1 LIVNVLTSIG
11 VEALNKTFSYLVPE
25 HLSQKAKIGCRVLIP
40 FGSQRLEGFILGIE
54 NKSINE
60 FDYKLKNII
69 EVVDD
74 FPVLNSELL
83 KLGEYI
89 STTTF
94 CTLINAYQVML
105 PTALKAKEKN
115 NISIKTKSYITL
127 NQDIKI
133 IKEYINNNQRSKR
146 QIELLES
153 LLKNNKL
160 EKSLFDSSVVKT
172 LTEKGLIKIN
182 TEEVYRHKNNVVLEN
197 KKIVLTDKQQEVA
210 NEIISN
216 LNKDITYLL
225 YGVTGSGKTEVYI
238 EVIKKVIEN
247 KKQVIMLVPE
257 ISLTPQMVNRF
268 TNVFGNKI
276 AVLHSGLSNGE
287 KYDEYRKI
295 LNGEVDIVIGAR
307 SAIFAPFKNLG
318 AIIIDEEHTSS
329 YKQDNHPR
337 YHAVDIA
344 KVRSK
349 THNCPLILGSATPSL
364 ESYARA
370 KKGVYKLLEL
380 KTRVGKSKLPIVK
393 IIDMK
398 DEIKRGNPTFSN
410 ELNSNIKDR
419 LEKKEQIILLLNR
432 RGYSTFITCK
442 DCGFTHKCPNCD
454 ISLTYHKTTNTMRCH
469 YCGYGDKLLYICPEC
484 GGHELKNLG
493 TGTQKIEEELNLLYP
508 NARIVRMDVDTTSRK
523 GSHEKIIND
532 FKQEKYDILLGTQ
545 MIAKGLDF
553 PKVTLVGVIN
563 ADTSLNIPDFRSGE
577 RTFELLSQV
586 AGRAGRS
593 DIEGKVIIQTYNP
606 EHYSIN
612 YTRSHDYESFYKREM
627 FIRKQMSYPPYYYI
641 TLVRILSKDYIKGM
655 EESKK
660 ISDYLKKHLNNDTI
674 VLGPTTSIMYK
685 INNIYR
691 YQCIIKY
698 KKDDTLND
706 TLIKIINHYK
716 TNKDINIEIDNNPN
730 KL

>member
-1 LIVNVLTSIG
+1 MIVSVLTSIG
-11 VEALNKTFSYLVPE
+11 VEALNKTFSYVVPE
-25 HLSQKAKIGCRVLIP
+25 HLKEKAKVGCRVLIP
-40 FGSQRLEGFILGIE
+40 FGPQRLEGFILKID
-54 NKSINE
+54 NKSVDE
-60 FDYKLKNII
+60 FEYKLKNII
-69 EVVDD
+69 DVVDD
-74 FPVLNSELL
+74 FPVLNNELL
-83 KLGEYI
+83 NLGEYI
-89 STTTF
+89 SKTTF

-115 NISIKTKSYITL
+115 NISIKTKSYISL
-127 NQDIKI
+127 NQKINI

-153 LLKNNKL
+153 LLKNDKL
-160 EKSLFDSSVVKT
+160 EKSLFDSAVVKT
-172 LTEKGLIKIN
+172 LVEKDLIKVII
-182 TEEVYRHKNNVVLEN
+182 EEVYRFKNNVIKEN
-197 KKIVLTDKQQEVA
+197 KKIVLTEKQQEIA
-210 NEIISN
+210 NEIIDN
-216 LNKDITYLL
+216 LNNDITYLL

-238 EVIKKVIEN
+238 EVIKKVIEDN
-247 KKQVIMLVPE
+247 KQVIMLVPE

-268 TNVFGNKI
+268 TNVFGDKI

-295 LNGEVDIVIGAR
+295 LNDEVDIVIGAR
-307 SAIFAPFKNLG
+307 SAIFAPFKKLG

-337 YHAVDIA
+337 YHAIDIA

-349 THNCPLILGSATPSL
+349 THSCPLILGSATPSL

-393 IIDMK
+393 IVDMK
-398 DEIKRGNPTFSN
+398 DEIKQGNSTFSK
-410 ELNSNIKDR
+410 ELSKDIKDR
-419 LEKKEQIILLLNR
+419 LEKGEQIILLLNR
-432 RGYSTFITCK
+432 RGYSTFVTCK

-469 YCGYGDKLLYICPEC
+469 YCGYGDKMLYTCPEC
-484 GGHELKNLG
+484 GGRELKNLG

-508 NARIVRMDVDTTSRK
+508 NARIIRMDVDTTSKK

-593 DIEGKVIIQTYNP
+593 DMEGKVVIQTYNP

-612 YTRSHDYESFYKREM
+612 YTRSHDYEAFYQREM

-641 TLVRILSKDYIKGM
+641 TLVRILSKDYVKGM
-655 EESKK
+655 EESRK

-685 INNIYR
+685 INNVYR

-698 KKDDTLND
+698 KKDDKLND

-716 TNKDINIEIDNNPN
+716 INKNINVEIDNNPN

>member
-1 LIVNVLTSIG
+1 MIVNVLTSIG

-25 HLSQKAKIGCRVLIP
+25 HLKDKAKVGCRVIIP
-40 FGSQRLEGFILGIE
+40 FGPQRLEGFILGIE
-54 NKSINE
+54 NKRIE
-60 FDYKLKNII
+60 DFEYKLKNII

-74 FPVLNSELL
+74 FPVLNNELL

-89 STTTF
+89 SKTTF
-94 CTLINAYQVML
+94 CTLISAYQVML

-115 NISIKTKSYITL
+115 NVSIKTKSYISL
-127 NQDIKI
+127 NQNKEVIE
-133 IKEYINNNQRSKR
+133 EYIKNNKRSKR
-146 QIELLES
+146 QIEVLES
-153 LLKNNKL
+153 LLKNDRL
-160 EKSLFDSSVVKT
+160 EKTLFDSSVIKN
-172 LTEKGLIKIN
+172 LFEKDLIKVSL
-182 TEEVYRHKNNVVLEN
+182 EEVYRLQNNVVKEN
-197 KKIVLTDKQQEVA
+197 KKVILTDKQRSVTD
-210 NEIISN
+210 EIINN
-216 LNKDITYLL
+216 LYKDITYLL

-238 EVIKKVIEN
+238 EVIKKVIEDN
-247 KKQVIMLVPE
+247 KQVIMLVPE

-268 TNVFGNKI
+268 TNVFGNRI

-295 LNGEVDIVIGAR
+295 LNDEVDIVIGAR

-337 YHAVDIA
+337 YHAIDIA
-344 KVRSK
+344 KMRTN

-393 IIDMK
+393 IVDMK
-398 DEIKRGNPTFSN
+398 DEIKLGNSTFSN
-410 ELNSNIKDR
+410 ELSSDIKDR
-419 LEKKEQIILLLNR
+419 LEKGEQIILLLNR
-432 RGYSTFITCK
+432 RGYSTFVTCK

-454 ISLTYHKTTNTMRCH
+454 ISMTYHKTTNTMRCH
-469 YCGYGDKLLYICPEC
+469 YCGYGDKMLYICPEC
-484 GGHELKNLG
+484 GGSELKSLG
-493 TGTQKIEEELNLLYP
+493 TGTQKIEEELINMYP
-508 NARIVRMDVDTTSRK
+508 SARIVRMDVDTTSKK

-563 ADTSLNIPDFRSGE
+563 ADTSLNIPDFRSSE

-641 TLVRILSKDYIKGM
+641 TLVRILSKDYGRGM

-660 ISDYLKKHLNNDTI
+660 ISEYLKKHLDRDTI

-698 KKDDTLND
+698 KKDNNLNE

-716 TNKDINIEIDNNPN
+716 TNKDISVEIDNNPN

>member
-1 LIVNVLTSIG
+1 MIVNVLTSIG

-25 HLSQKAKIGCRVLIP
+25 HLKDKAKVGCRVLVP
-40 FGSQRLEGFILGIE
+40 FGKQKLEGFILSIE
-54 NKSINE
+54 NKSINDFE
-60 FDYKLKNII
+60 YKLKNII
-69 EVVDD
+69 DVIDD
-74 FPVLNSELL
+74 FPVLNNELL

-89 STTTF
+89 SKTTY
-94 CTLINAYQVML
+94 CTLINSYQVML
-105 PTALKAKEKN
+105 PSALKAKEKN
-115 NISIKTKSYITL
+115 NVSIKTKSYITL
-127 NQDIKI
+127 NQDINI

-146 QIELLES
+146 QVELLEI
-153 LLKNNKL
+153 LLKNERLK
-160 EKSLFDSSVVKT
+160 KCLFDSSVVKA
-172 LTEKGLIKIN
+172 LVDKDLIKIIV
-182 TEEVYRHKNNVVLEN
+182 EEVYRLKNNIVKED
-197 KKIVLTDKQQEVA
+197 KKIVLTDKQQEIA
-210 NEIISN
+210 DEIINN
-216 LNKDITYLL
+216 LSKDITYLL

-238 EVIKKVIEN
+238 EVIKKVIEDN
-247 KKQVIMLVPE
+247 KQVIMLVPE

-268 TNVFGNKI
+268 TNVFGDKI

-307 SAIFAPFKNLG
+307 SAIFAPFKALG

-337 YHAVDIA
+337 YHAIDIA

-349 THNCPLILGSATPSL
+349 THKCPLILGSATPSL

-393 IIDMK
+393 IVDMK
-398 DEIKRGNPTFSN
+398 DEIKQGNSTFSK
-410 ELNSNIKDR
+410 ELSHDIKDR
-419 LEKKEQIILLLNR
+419 LEKNEQIILLLNR
-432 RGYSTFITCK
+432 RGYSTFVTCK

-469 YCGYGDKLLYICPEC
+469 YCGYGDKMLYICPEC
-484 GGHELKNLG
+484 GGKELKSLG
-493 TGTQKIEEELNLLYP
+493 TGTQKIEEELNVLYP
-508 NARIVRMDVDTTSRK
+508 NAKIVRMDVDTTSRK

-593 DIEGKVIIQTYNP
+593 DMEGKVIIQTYNP

-612 YTRSHDYESFYKREM
+612 YTRSHDYEAFYQREM

-641 TLVRILSKDYIKGM
+641 TLVRILSKDYLRGM
-655 EESKK
+655 EESRK
-660 ISDYLKKHLNNDTI
+660 ISDYLKKHLNKDTI
-674 VLGPTTSIMYK
+674 ILGPTTSIMYK

-698 KKDDTLND
+698 KKDDMLND

-716 TNKDINIEIDNNPN
+716 TNKDISVEIDNNPN

>member
-1 LIVNVLTSIG
+1 MVANVLTQIG
-11 VEALNKTFSYLVPE
+11 VEALNKTFTY
-25 HLSQKAKIGCRVLIP
+25 KIPDDLLDKVKVGSRVLIP
-40 FGSQRLEGFILGIE
+40 FGPQRLEGFVLSLE
-54 NKSINE
+54 HDEKNY
-60 FDYKLKNII
+60 DYKLKNII
-69 EVVDD
+69 DVVDE
-74 FPVLNSELL
+74 FPVLNDELL

-89 STTTF
+89 SKTTY

-105 PTALKAKEKN
+105 PAALKAKEKTKI
-115 NISIKTKSYITL
+115 NIKYKYYIILNKT
-127 NQDIKI
+127 NDE
-133 IKEYINNNQRSKR
+133 IKEFISTNKR
-146 QIELLES
+146 GKKQNELLNC
-153 LLKNNKL
+153 LLENGKV
-160 EKSLFDSSVVKT
+160 EKTIFDSSVVKN
-172 LTEKGLIKIN
+172 LIEKDLIKIEKQEIYRLN
-182 TEEVYRHKNNVVLEN
+182 TNVKNDN
-197 KKIVLTDKQQEVA
+197 KVIELTDKQRQVS
-210 NEIISN
+210 NEIINS
-216 LNKDITYLL
+216 LNRNDIFLL

-238 EVIKKVIEN
+238 EVIKNVLKQN
-247 KKQVIMLVPE
+247 KQVIMLVPE

-268 TNVFGNKI
+268 TNVFGNDI
-276 AVLHSGLSNGE
+276 AVLHSRLSNGE

-295 LNGEVDIVIGAR
+295 LNGEVNIVIGAR
-307 SAIFAPFKNLG
+307 SAVFAPLKNIG

-337 YHAVDIA
+337 YSAIDIA
-344 KVRSK
+344 KIRCK

-380 KTRVGKSKLPIVK
+380 KTRVGKSKLPIVN

-398 DEIKRGNPTFSN
+398 EEIKSGNPTFSSQ
-410 ELNSNIKDR
+410 LIDKIKDR
-419 LEKKEQIILLLNR
+419 LNKKEQIILLLNR

-442 DCGFTHKCPNCD
+442 NCGFTHKCPNCD
-454 ISLTYHKTTNTMRCH
+454 ISLTFHKSSGTMRCH
-469 YCGYGDKLLYICPEC
+469 YCGYADKKLNTCPEC
-484 GGHELKNLG
+484 GSHELKDLG
-493 TGTQKIEEELNLLYP
+493 TGTEKIEEELKQIFP
-508 NARIVRMDVDTTSRK
+508 SSKIIRMDVDTTSRK

-532 FKQEKYDILLGTQ
+532 FKDEKYDILLGTQ

-577 RTFELLSQV
+577 RTFQLLSQV

-593 DIEGKVIIQTYNP
+593 DINGEVIIQTYNP

-612 YTRSHDYESFYKREM
+612 YTKMHDYESFYNREM
-627 FIRKQMSYPPYYYI
+627 FIRKQMSYPPFYYI
-641 TLVRILSKDYIKGM
+641 TLIRILSKDYNRGM

-660 ISDYLKKHLNNDTI
+660 ISTYLKSNLDEKTI

-691 YQCIIKY
+691 FQCIIKY
-698 KKDDTLND
+698 KFDDKLDNILN
-706 TLIKIINHYK
+706 KIVNHYK
-716 TNKDINIEIDNNPN
+716 ADKDVSVEIDVNPN